1 MGNPVS
7 HAEIHPL
14 ETKKDERTLLDLH
27 KLFRSKPLP
36 AFACFQVSRQTGTER
51 KQGVSVKVIH
61 YKGIP
66 GFQELKTGL
75 WAVGAWPVLL
85 NLFLFFFFFG
95 LASSPREAAG
105 QKQY

>member
-1 MGNPVS
+1 MS
-7 HAEIHPL
+7 HTEIHPL

-66 GFQELKTGL
+66 GAENGT
-75 WAVGAWPVLL
+75 VGCGSLASLVEFVP
-85 NLFLFFFFFG
+85 FFFFFG
-95 LASSPREAAG
+95 LAFSPREAAG

>member
-27 KLFRSKPLP
+27 KLFRSQPLP

-51 KQGVSVKVIH
+51 KQEVSVKVVH

-66 GFQELKTGL
+66 GAEHRTGGRGRAL
-75 WAVGAWPVLL
+75 WEPGQSCLQPQRSSGAETILI
-85 NLFLFFFFFG
+85 
-95 LASSPREAAG
+95 
-105 QKQY
+105 QKV

>member
-14 ETKKDERTLLDLH
+14 ETKKDKRTLLDLH
-27 KLFRSKPLP
+27 KLFRSQPLP

-51 KQGVSVKVIH
+51 KQEVSVKAVP
-61 YKGIP
+61 YQGIP
-66 GFQELKTGL
+66 GAEHRAGGGGWGSLTSL
-75 WAVGAWPVLL
+75 V
-85 NLFLFFFFFG
+85 
-95 LASSPREAAG
+95 SSPREAVG

>member
-27 KLFRSKPLP
+27 KLFRSQPLP

-51 KQGVSVKVIH
+51 KQEVSVKVVH

-66 GFQELKTGL
+66 GAEHSTG
-75 WAVGAWPVLL
+75 GR
-85 NLFLFFFFFG
+85 G
-95 LASSPREAAG
+95 GGGRCGSLASLVSSPREAAG